1 MAVRDPEEVRRK
13 FVEAWNNTMIDIWQE
28 KIKLLGV
35 YDTGALYRSQCALP
49 VRADGRFYSF
59 ELSQTFLEYGL
70 WQDFGT
76 GREKW
81 IGNPGDIGE
90 KTKSDKPREFRERR
104 PWFSTK
110 YYSSAMKIR
119 DFMAQSLGEEFK
131 AMVCDVFD
139 YDRVRHKTEYYRK
152 KGLS

>member
-13 FVEAWNNTMIDIWQE
+13 FVEAWNNTMINIWQE

-59 ELSQTFLEYGL
+59 ELTQTFFEYGL
-70 WQDFGT
+70 WQDYGT
-76 GREKW
+76 GREVP
-81 IGNPGDIGE
+81 IGNPGDIGRP
-90 KTKSDKPREFRERR
+90 KVRERR
-104 PWFSTK
+104 RWFSKK
-110 YYSSAMKIR
+110 YYSSIMRIR
-119 DFMAQSLGEEFK
+119 DFMAQSLGDEFK
-131 AMVCDVFD
+131 AMFCDTLD
-139 YDRVRHKTEYYRK
+139 ADRARRNSEYYRK